1 MNRSLIKLQAFSS
14 FPDLAYFN
22 TSPHYNLSQKDTD
35 RTMPIYAQYMT
46 VTATVILGRC
56 RLVGGDVEE
65 KMLN

>member
-46 VTATVILGRC
+46 VTVVLGRC
-56 RLVGGDVEE
+56 GLVGGDVEE